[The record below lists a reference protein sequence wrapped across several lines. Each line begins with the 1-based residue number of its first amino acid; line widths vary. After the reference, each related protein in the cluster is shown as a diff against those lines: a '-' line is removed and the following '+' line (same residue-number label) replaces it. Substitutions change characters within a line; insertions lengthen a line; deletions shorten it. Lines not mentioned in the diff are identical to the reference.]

1 MLQQDSPEDYVIAT
15 NEAHSIRDFLNE
27 AFSVAGIKDW
37 SKYVKQDPRY
47 MRPAEVDV
55 LRGDYTKA
63 KEELGW
69 TPKTDFKSL
78 VTKMVMSDIQ
88 MLSENE

>member
-27 AFSVAGIKDW
+27 AFSVVGIEDW
-37 SKYVKQDPRY
+37 SKHVKQDPRY

-69 TPKTDFKSL
+69 TPKTDFKTL

-88 MLSENE
+88 ILSESE